1 MADLCIFLH
10 WLQMDLCG
18 FPHFLMG
25 CQRAWKFL
33 SNEINI
39 LIVNIKTGTVI
50 AKEMATTA
58 ELLD

>member
-1 MADLCIFLH
+1 
-10 WLQMDLCG
+10 MDLCG

-25 CQRAWKFL
+25 FHRSWKFL
-33 SNEINI
+33 FNKINALVGYVKI
-39 LIVNIKTGTVI
+39 GTVI